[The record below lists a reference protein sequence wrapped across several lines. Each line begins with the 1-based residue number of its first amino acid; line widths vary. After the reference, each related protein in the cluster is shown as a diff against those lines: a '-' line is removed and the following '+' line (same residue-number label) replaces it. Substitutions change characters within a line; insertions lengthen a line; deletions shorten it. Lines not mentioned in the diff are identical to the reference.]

1 MKAGHTF
8 TIEPMINQGTW
19 EDKTWPDKWTAV
31 NLYIYIYISNFK
43 RLLQMVKDLH
53 NLNIHF

>member
-19 EDKTWPDKWTAV
+19 EDRTWPDKWTAV
-31 NLYIYIYISNFK
+31 DKYKYI
-43 RLLQMVKDLH
+43 
-53 NLNIHF
+53 

>member
-19 EDKTWPDKWTAV
+19 EDRTWPDKWTAV
-31 NLYIYIYISNFK
+31 DKYIYIYKYVFINPLK
-43 RLLQMVKDLH
+43 VTADG
-53 NLNIHF
+53 